1 MMLYEVPSSF
11 IKIDETK
18 GILQNASSG
27 NSLEVSNENEV
38 NSGIIL
44 KPGESLS
51 FQDTDIY
58 VRTVGSNKNSAVRV
72 VPFVEGFSAGSSD
85 SGDFD
90 IRQYDST
97 GILIYYK
104 DAAGNLHEKPV
115 HYVNPES
122 TNAQLAALGKS
133 IIAVTNN
140 TYQSTYR
147 VTKSLCAPRL
157 IVDSPFTQDLT
168 DNCSVV
174 WNPAGTVTVSDGA
187 AQFNKTYLRSQAPVT
202 FGGQDFTVSF
212 YAYVSSSS
220 NVWTAP
226 FAAEASL
233 SYDGRIGQ
241 IDLRRHNNGTT
252 FGTEIYNSSG
262 ISLGSV
268 SVNNVFDALHHFE
281 YDYTHDD
288 SKFRIFIDGV
298 LQATQTCSIERLAR
312 YIFLGANNCRP
323 SDYSMVGTI
332 SNFQIYD
339 DGALHT
345 EDFTPD

>member
-18 GILQNASSG
+18 GILQNASSS

-104 DAAGNLHEKPV
+104 DAAGTLHEKPV
-115 HYVNPES
+115 HYVNPNS

-147 VTKSLCAPRL
+147 VTKSLCDPHL

-168 DNCSVV
+168 DNCGVV
-174 WNPAGTVTVSDGA
+174 WNVTGSVPVEEGHVVLNSG
-187 AQFNKTYLRSQAPVT
+187 YLRADQNIT
-202 FGGQDFTVSF
+202 LGGQDFSVSF
-212 YAYVSSSS
+212 YARANS
-220 NVWTAP
+220 A
-226 FAAEASL
+226 
-233 SYDGRIGQ
+233 
-241 IDLRRHNNGTT
+241 
-252 FGTEIYNSSG
+252 SSG
-262 ISLGSV
+262 WAGICALY
-268 SVNNVFDALHHFE
+268 VNNANGISFYRNNQTTTINLNVYDSTNAILLNAFAFQNALNAEHHFE
-281 YDYTHDD
+281 IDYTHDD
-288 SKFRIFIDGV
+288 TTLRVFLDGT
-298 LQATQTCSIERLAR
+298 LATSVVGEFKRGQHTPTIGYNNTNASLRMNG
-312 YIFLGANNCRP
+312 YIRNL
-323 SDYSMVGTI
+323 
-332 SNFQIYD
+332 QIYD